1 MKTFESFDDIEKEL
15 KKLALE
21 KEIALEELKI
31 VKHDFEHV
39 LKPIN
44 WLNSILNVA
53 SKYGFFMLLKKVFK

>member
-1 MKTFESFDDIEKEL
+1 MKTYESFDDIEKEL

-31 VKHDFEHV
+31 VKRDFEDV

-44 WLNSILNVA
+44 WLNSTFKFA